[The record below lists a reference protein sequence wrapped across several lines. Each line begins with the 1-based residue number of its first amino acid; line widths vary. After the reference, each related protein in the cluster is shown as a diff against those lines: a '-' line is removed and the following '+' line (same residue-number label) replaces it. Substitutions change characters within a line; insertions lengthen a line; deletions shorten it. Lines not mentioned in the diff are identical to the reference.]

1 METLYSLRKRLLEKG
16 AEDVVLTKSEID
28 ESMIKFVNNK
38 IVKTGLETTQSINI
52 FTAKD
57 KKLVSTSL
65 KEFDDKS
72 INNTVQK
79 IIEFLKTSQKNKSYV
94 TIPENGFKYP
104 KIENCYDSK
113 ISDCD
118 SVEIVDASIN
128 AALENAKRTAG
139 TFQSATG
146 KVSILTSTGIEQ
158 EAKSSSLYLSL
169 RAFAT
174 KEASGHKTI
183 TSSSLKKFNFEK
195 CGEEAG
201 EIAKQALNP
210 EEGKP
215 GDYDVV
221 FSPLA
226 FASILDNIG
235 DAASIF
241 SVESGMSFLHD
252 QLNKNLGNFNLIDDG
267 TLNNGVGSSP
277 FDDEGHP
284 TQRTEVVKDGV
295 LKTYLHNNSSA
306 IRYKTKST
314 GNAGIIS
321 PSPTNLILEGKEGNP
336 FNIDKGIYVS
346 NVWYTRFQNYST
358 GDFSTIPRD
367 GMFMI
372 KNGEIDKPIKNLR
385 VSENVLNM
393 LKNIEKFGK
402 DKEQITSWEASI
414 PCNLAPLLIKNVRMT
429 KPTA

>member
-16 AEDVVLTKSEID
+16 AEDIVLTKSESD

-38 IVKTGLETTQSINI
+38 IVKTGLETTHSIDI
-52 FTAKD
+52 FVAKD
-57 KKLVSTSL
+57 KKLVATSL
-65 KEFDDKS
+65 KEFDENS
-72 INNTVQK
+72 INKMVQK
-79 IIEFLKTSQKNKSYV
+79 IIEFLKASQKNNSYV
-94 TIPENGFKYP
+94 TIPENKFKYP
-104 KIENCYDSK
+104 KIENSYDSK
-113 ISDCD
+113 IKDCD
-118 SVEIVDASIN
+118 PVEIVNTSIN
-128 AALENAKRTAG
+128 EALKNAKRTAG
-139 TFQSATG
+139 TFQSSTG

-158 EAKSSSLYLSL
+158 EDKSSSLYLSL

-174 KEASGHKTI
+174 KEASGHKTA
-183 TSSSLKKFNFEK
+183 TSSIFKKFNYEK
-195 CGEEAG
+195 AGEQAG

-210 EEGKP
+210 EEGKS
-215 GDYDVV
+215 GEYDVV

-226 FASILDNIG
+226 FASILDNLG
-235 DAASIF
+235 EASSIF
-241 SVESGMSFLHD
+241 SVESGMSFL
-252 QLNKNLGNFNLIDDG
+252 QEKLNENLGNFNLIDDG
-267 TLNNGVGSSP
+267 TLNNGVGSSK
-277 FDDEGHP
+277 FDAEGHP
-284 TQRTEVVKDGV
+284 TQRTEVIKDGV
-295 LKTYLHNNSSA
+295 LKTYLHNTSSA
-306 IRYKTKST
+306 SRYKTKST

-346 NVWYTRFQNYST
+346 NVWYTRFQNYTT

-372 KNGEIDKPIKNLR
+372 KNGEIDIPIKNLR

-393 LKNIEKFGK
+393 LKNISLFGK

-414 PCNLAPLLIKNVRMT
+414 PCNLAPLLIKKVRMT